1 MKQFTFKVIGTAEVW
16 VTVEAE
22 DSDAAERLIYD
33 GEGEGW
39 GEVQFN
45 VEEIYLD
52 KQEVIADE

>member
-1 MKQFTFKVIGTAEVW
+1 MKQFTFQVIGTAEVW

-39 GEVQFN
+39 GEGQFN
-45 VEEIYLD
+45 GEESYLD
-52 KQEVIADE
+52 KQEVIVDE

>member
-1 MKQFTFKVIGTAEVW
+1 MKQFTFQVIGTAEVW

-52 KQEVIADE
+52 KQEVLADE

>member
-1 MKQFTFKVIGTAEVW
+1 MKQFTFLVIGTAEVW
-16 VTVEAE
+16 GTVEAE

-52 KQEVIADE
+52 KQEVIVDE

>member
-1 MKQFTFKVIGTAEVW
+1 MKRFTFQVIGTAEVW

-22 DSDAAERLIYD
+22 DSDIAERLIVD

-52 KQEVIADE
+52 NQEVIVDE